1 MHNGYTTVDIWNE
14 GKIFSET
21 VFAHKNSIFYR
32 IFDRSKYEP
41 CLKSISQSTDV
52 VNFVFPRLTFFKLK
66 KIQIKITVDLS
77 NRVGS
82 WKS

>member
-1 MHNGYTTVDIWNE
+1 MDILQSTSGTKE
-14 GKIFSET
+14 KYSLKLYLLIKIAFFIE
-21 VFAHKNSIFYR
+21 F
-32 IFDRSKYEP
+32 FDRSKYEP